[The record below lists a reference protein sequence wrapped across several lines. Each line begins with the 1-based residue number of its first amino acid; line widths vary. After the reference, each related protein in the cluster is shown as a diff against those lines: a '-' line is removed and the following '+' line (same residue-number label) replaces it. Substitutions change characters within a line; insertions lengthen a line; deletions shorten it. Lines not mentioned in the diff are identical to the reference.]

1 MPKSTPRGPA
11 VGTRIPPFE
20 ARDQSGRLQT
30 FASIRGPAGA
40 VIVFI
45 RSADW

>member
-1 MPKSTPRGPA
+1 MSHGPS
-11 VGTRIPPFE
+11 VGDTIAPFE
-20 ARDQSGRLQT
+20 APDQQGRIQT
-30 FASIRGPAGA
+30 LDSIRGPDGA